1 MEIEL
6 KFLIPKNQTKTFKSA
21 LNSNCFNAEDKGS
34 ALLSNAYF
42 DTPSQQLRQLD
53 IGLRTR
59 SIDALGLEGR
69 AEQTVKLAG
78 KDVAGLQQRP
88 EYTVPIAITE
98 DKTACFA
105 NLNLF
110 DADIWPRK
118 MDVSKINADLTKV
131 FETRFE
137 RHTWLVQLNNGDKVE
152 VVLDQGVV
160 EAQYQGEMQQ
170 QEISEF
176 ELELVSGDMSSL
188 FELAFQLT
196 QSVSAKLGYLS
207 KAARGYHL
215 AQGHKLKSSN
225 LETIQLKRTD
235 ALETAFEK
243 ALSYGLSFIQQNE
256 LVFAQDHDPKSFRRV
271 IDGISLI
278 IQALTLFSPYL
289 KSNRCDK
296 FIEAFRLW
304 RGRVSWVESFYQLEK
319 LQDRKSPY
327 RKDIESR
334 GALLDVLASKKMPE
348 EKLQKLTQEFS
359 SNKFNQLMLSFI
371 QWFAK
376 KGWRAEMSLDELAIL
391 SLPVEDKAANWL
403 NSGWQAFK
411 QEIHQLSLSDDHK
424 VIERTYWHLAA
435 GMLTGLVV
443 GNLYQ
448 EQDREGFRSQLL
460 NLLLGFEEYILLL
473 KLEQVISQEPEL
485 EQESRKWIQGKMES
499 LQVALSASMTTINK
513 LKPYW

>member
-6 KFLIPKNQTKTFKSA
+6 KFLLPQDQATNLKSA
-21 LNSNCFNAEDKGS
+21 LRSECFNAEDKGC
-34 ALLSNAYF
+34 AQLSNAYF
-42 DTPSQQLRQLD
+42 DTPSQHLRKLD

-59 SIDALGLEGR
+59 SIESEEAEGR

-98 DKTACFA
+98 ENTASFA
-105 NLNLF
+105 NLTLF
-110 DADIWPRK
+110 DENIWPST
-118 MDVSKINADLTKV
+118 MDVPQINADLVKV

-137 RHTWLVQLNNGDKVE
+137 RHTWLVQLNNGDKIE
-152 VVLDQGVV
+152 VVLDQGIV
-160 EAQYQGEMQQ
+160 EAQYQNEMHQQ
-170 QEISEF
+170 TISEF

-188 FELAFQLT
+188 FELAFLLT
-196 QSVSAKLGYLS
+196 QSVPAKLGYLS

-225 LETIQLKRTD
+225 LETIQLTRSD

-243 ALSYGLSFIQQNE
+243 TLSYSLSFIQQNE
-256 LVFAQDHDPKSFRRV
+256 LAFAQDHNPKSFRRV

-278 IQALTLFSPYL
+278 IQTLTLFSPYL
-289 KSNRCDK
+289 KSARCDK

-348 EKLQKLTQEFS
+348 DKLQKLTQEFS
-359 SNKFNQLMLSFI
+359 SKKFNQLMLSFI
-371 QWFAK
+371 HWFAK
-376 KGWRAEMSLDELAIL
+376 KGWRAEMNLDELAVL
-391 SLPVEDKAANWL
+391 SLPIEDKAAAWL
-403 NSGWQAFK
+403 SSGWQAFR
-411 QEIHQLSLSDDHK
+411 QELKQLSLSEDHK

-435 GMLTGLVV
+435 GMLTGLVA
-443 GNLYQ
+443 GSLYQ
-448 EQDREGFRSQLL
+448 EQERENFRSQLL

-473 KLEQVISQEPEL
+473 KLEQVINQEPEL
-485 EQESRKWIQGKMES
+485 EQESQKWVRGKMES